1 MSKIFILFFA
11 MGQTGGF
18 SEQVVSPIIRFQQEF
33 KNGSDCDNALEKL
46 KQDAAKANLKVIV
59 GRCVPAGA

>member
-1 MSKIFILFFA
+1 MGKIFILFFA

-33 KNGSDCDNALEKL
+33 KNGGDCDNALEKL

-59 GRCVPAGA
+59 GRCVPAEA